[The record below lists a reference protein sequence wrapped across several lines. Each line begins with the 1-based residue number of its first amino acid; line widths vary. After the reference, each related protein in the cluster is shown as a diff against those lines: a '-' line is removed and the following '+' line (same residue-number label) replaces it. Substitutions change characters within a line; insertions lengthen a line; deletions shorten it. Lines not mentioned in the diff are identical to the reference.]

1 MMLKRHLFPIGLFA
15 SLIGVATSGAA
26 HDLKGLLVQE
36 PKSASP
42 QIASALAATPSSDL
56 ATRSVINNLRLW
68 PVPRKLTVCFL
79 SGSPQLRKRVSA
91 AMLKAWPLGNLTG
104 GRLEFDSASFATV
117 PTCSANPT
125 ADIRIDFKPNDGY
138 WSYVGVESL
147 NNVPSMN
154 LAGFTETSPAQKEFE
169 RLVGHETGHAIG
181 LEHEHQSPDAPD
193 CGWNFPYIFSHYQWA
208 SEQDM
213 HNNFDKL
220 HDYIYQNVHAYIFST
235 YDQKS
240 EMHYDFEPEA
250 FTNGSNSPCFIT
262 RNYVPSDQD
271 KNAIRVAYGPSLVTE
286 QAAVRSAAPEL
297 QNSFSGAHYDKLRQL
312 LELKSTLLK

>member
-1 MMLKRHLFPIGLFA
+1 MLKRYLFLIGLFA
-15 SLIGVATSGAA
+15 SLLGAAAPGAA

-42 QIASALAATPSSDL
+42 QIASALAATPSSDV

-91 AMLKAWPLGNLTG
+91 AMLKAWPLNNLTG
-104 GRLEFDSASFATV
+104 GRLEFDPASFATV
-117 PTCSANPT
+117 PTCTATPS
-125 ADIRIDFKPNDGY
+125 ADIRIDFKANDGY

-181 LEHEHQSPDAPD
+181 LEHEHQSPNAPD
-193 CGWNFPYIFSHYQWA
+193 CGWNFPYIFAHYQWA

-250 FTNGSNSPCFIT
+250 FINGSNSPCFIS
-262 RNYVPSDQD
+262 RNYVPSEQD
-271 KNAIRVAYGPSLVTE
+271 RNAIKVAYGPSLVTD

-297 QNSFSGAHYDKLRQL
+297 QNNFSGANYDKLRKL